1 MSLTFDSIGL
11 IAVLYGL
18 SALLLV
24 YGLLA
29 PATAS
34 TTSSRE
40 TLGRSGGDDS
50 NADALLDRVVRPAL
64 RNFIPQN
71 PLAAKV
77 HGTRRERIEALL
89 VASGNPWKLTPEEY
103 IGLAWLGGLTGGLFG
118 AATGLLLGLPAALT
132 AIAMAALGAMFT
144 RYSYR
149 RARSQRIDEATST
162 LPEGIDLLRIVMA
175 SGVKFQP
182 AMFEV
187 ASRMPEG
194 LMKDEFTRVA
204 DDLRSGR
211 TIPAAMTDFA
221 RRIPAEP
228 VEAFSANIITG
239 ERLGADL
246 EEVLTQLSD
255 AMRAAYETK
264 VSKRIASL
272 SSTMMI
278 PVIVL
283 VGAVFIILMAPAV
296 SEILTYL

>member
-1 MSLTFDSIGL
+1 MTFSFDSIGL

-18 SALLLV
+18 SAMLLV

-29 PATAS
+29 PAIAS
-34 TTSSRE
+34 STDATTRTGS
-40 TLGRSGGDDS
+40 TGGNKNVDT
-50 NADALLDRVVRPAL
+50 LLDRVVRPAL

-71 PLAAKV
+71 PLAARV

-89 VASGNPWKLTPEEY
+89 VASGNPWGLTPEEY
-103 IGLAWLGGLTGGLFG
+103 VGLAWLGGLAGGIFG
-118 AATGLLLGLPAALT
+118 VATGLLLGLPAAVT
-132 AIAMAALGAMFT
+132 GAALAIIGAMFT

-187 ASRMPEG
+187 ATRMPDG
-194 LMKDEFTRVA
+194 LMKIEFARVA

-228 VEAFSANIITG
+228 VEAFAANVITG

-246 EEVLTQLSD
+246 EEVMTQLSD
-255 AMRAAYETK
+255 AMRSAYETK
-264 VSKRIASL
+264 ISKRIASL
-272 SSTMMI
+272 SSLLMI
-278 PVIVL
+278 PVIVM

-296 SEILTYL
+296 SEIMTYL